1 MRRAPFVMSQQALL
15 LDHLCRRYGKLPSE
29 VMHLDNEMLAYQFDM
44 AIMARGF
51 QYEKDRAQNVRG
63 RGNPL
68 EAFGKL
74 RERLLEQNRIIQS
87 DSVTWN

>member
-1 MRRAPFVMSQQALL
+1 MC
-15 LDHLCRRYGKLPSE
+15 LDGNE
-29 VMHLDNEMLAYQFDM
+29 VLAFQFDM

-51 QYEKDRAQNVRG
+51 QHENEQARNMRG

-74 RERLLEQNRIIQS
+74 RERLLEQNRITQS
-87 DSVTWN
+87 ECVTWN